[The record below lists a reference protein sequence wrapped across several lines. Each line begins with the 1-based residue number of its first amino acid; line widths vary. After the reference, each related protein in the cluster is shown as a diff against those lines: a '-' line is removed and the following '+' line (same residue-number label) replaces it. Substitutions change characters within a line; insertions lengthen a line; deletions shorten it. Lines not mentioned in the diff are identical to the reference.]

1 MLSAVWTIPLT
12 ILLCLWIVEDDEF
25 LRFKRGWYRYRRN
38 CLGILFAFF
47 IVNNGI
53 GYYAAFTCIFLV
65 LAGLFKSLNR
75 RSLKG
80 LVQAAEQILLIAAS
94 YVVIL
99 IPYFVTRLTQ
109 VHPPAPK
116 IRSIVDVELYNL
128 KIARLFLIP
137 KETGNASLDDLVH
150 DYNYNGAVLQTE
162 TSEFLG
168 VIAAIGLVALV
179 ISLCFTKVKDEEL
192 TPWVTLAHQDDR
204 YDPDYVREF
213 EKCVRER
220 PDAIAYAD
228 RPLTFYRISD

>member
-1 MLSAVWTIPLT
+1 MLSAVWTIPLA

-38 CLGILFAFF
+38 RLGILFAFF

-65 LAGLFKSLNR
+65 LAGLFKSLDR

-80 LVQAAEQILLIAAS
+80 LVQTAEQILLIAAS

-137 KETGNASLDDLVH
+137 KETGIASLDDLVH
-150 DYNYNGAVLQTE
+150 DYNYHGAALHRRRVPCAHGLQ
-162 TSEFLG
+162 
-168 VIAAIGLVALV
+168 
-179 ISLCFTKVKDEEL
+179 
-192 TPWVTLAHQDDR
+192 
-204 YDPDYVREF
+204 
-213 EKCVRER
+213 
-220 PDAIAYAD
+220 
-228 RPLTFYRISD
+228 PLDTVPAGCLFKRK